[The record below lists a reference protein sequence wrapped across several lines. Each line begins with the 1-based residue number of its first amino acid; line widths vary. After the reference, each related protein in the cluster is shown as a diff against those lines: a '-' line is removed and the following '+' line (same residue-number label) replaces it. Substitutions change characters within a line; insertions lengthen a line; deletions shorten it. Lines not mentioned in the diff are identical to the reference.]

1 MVRSRAPAKE
11 DAMAYDLV
19 IKNGMLVDGTGAP
32 ARRADVAV
40 TNGKIAEIGRVTEG
54 AATVIDASDLVVAP
68 GFIDPHTHYDAQ
80 ICWDGAVTPSSWHG
94 VTSVIMGNCGV
105 GIAPCKPKA
114 REVAMRD
121 LVNVEAIPF
130 DVLNMG
136 ITWDWET
143 FPEFLEAAAR
153 RKPSLNLGFLAPLTP
168 FRHYVMGEAS
178 IERAATPDET
188 AQIKALLGEAIDAG
202 AFGFS
207 TTILNQHVGFQGRP
221 LACRNAS
228 RDELKAYANAL
239 KERGKGAIEI
249 ALTRKIAVMDDEE
262 YELLD
267 FLLRESGQHVTF
279 LALFDR
285 DDIPEAVRET
295 LRKAA
300 PLIARGARPQTSPL
314 PLTRDINMRNPF
326 SFAAFPSWNRVFVDK
341 SKPAQAAVYADVA
354 FRNQFR
360 EELKQPMAFG
370 NWARINVHE
379 VRSPALKALEG
390 RSIADLAREQGK
402 DGVDTFLDLTLQDD
416 LEVEFTMASFNTRVD
431 RMTEIL
437 NDKSVL
443 VALGDGGAHVD
454 MLCDAGYPTY
464 LLGTWV
470 RERQAL
476 TLEEGVRRLTSDPAE
491 VFGVRDRGR
500 LAPGLAADLAIFDAA
515 RVGSTN
521 RGERRFDLPGGAK
534 RMVMPSRGVE
544 YTVVNGAVTWAD
556 GKLTGAAAGQVLR
569 S

>member
-1 MVRSRAPAKE
+1 
-11 DAMAYDLV
+11 MAYDLV
-19 IKNGMLVDGTGAP
+19 VKNGTLVDGTGAP
-32 ARRADVAV
+32 ARRADVAI
-40 TNGKIAEIGRVTEG
+40 TGGRIAEIGRVTDG
-54 AATVIDASDLVVAP
+54 AATVIDAADLVVAP

-143 FPEFLEAAAR
+143 FPDFIEAAAR
-153 RKPSLNLGFLAPLTP
+153 RGPALNLAFLAPLTP

-178 IERAATPDET
+178 MERAATRDET
-188 AQIKALLGEAIDAG
+188 AQIKALLGDAIDAG

-228 RDELKAYANAL
+228 RDELRAYANAL
-239 KERGKGAIEI
+239 RERGKGAIEI

-267 FLLRESGQHVTF
+267 FLLRESGRHVTF

-341 SKPAQAAVYADVA
+341 SKPAQAAVYADAA
-354 FRNQFR
+354 FRDRFR

-390 RSIADLAREQGK
+390 RSIADIAREQGK
-402 DGVDTFLDLTLQDD
+402 DGVDAFLDLTLQDD
-416 LEVEFTMASFNTRVD
+416 LDIEFTMASFNTRVD

-476 TLEEGVRRLTSDPAE
+476 TLEEGVRRLTSDPAD
-491 VFGVRDRGR
+491 VFGIRDRGR

-556 GKLTGAAAGQVLR
+556 GKLTGAAAGRVLR